1 VSVRTRL
8 LNLLLAAVLALAVAR
23 LATALRSP
31 GPELPGIPEAS
42 APGVAPSAATGA
54 EPEET
59 AAGTRPEGYEV
70 IVARDLFSAARGV
83 IPPAPPA
90 AGKPAAAP
98 PPQPK
103 LTLSGVVIIDGEKTA
118 FLQEGAQEA
127 RPRKVREGESFAGG
141 TVKVI
146 RPDGVTFLF
155 AGKEITVP
163 LRMPKEGGAAA
174 VGAALPQPDSTQ
186 RRVPQPVFPTN
197 QTGQVR
203 RPQQAVPG
211 APRVVPPTIEEE
223 PVLDDEEVIMEGEE
237 GTEEFDEEGL
247 MDTGDL
253 NGEEPEE

>member
-1 VSVRTRL
+1 VSVRIRL

-31 GPELPGIPEAS
+31 GPELPPIPEAS
-42 APGVAPSAATGA
+42 TPEAPPAAAAGA
-54 EPEET
+54 EPEGT
-59 AAGTRPEGYEV
+59 AAGAGPEGYEV
-70 IVARDLFSAARGV
+70 IVARDLFSATRGV

-90 AGKPAAAP
+90 AGKPSPAP

-146 RPDGVTFLF
+146 RPDAVTFLF

-163 LRMPKEGGAAA
+163 LRTPKEGGAAA
-174 VGAALPQPDSTQ
+174 GAPALPQPDTTQ
-186 RRVPQPVFPTN
+186 RRVPQPGFPAN
-197 QTGQVR
+197 QPGQVR
-203 RPQQAVPG
+203 RPQQTVPG
-211 APRVVPPTIEEE
+211 APRFVPPPVEEE
-223 PVLDDEEVIMEGEE
+223 PVLDDEDVIMEGEE
-237 GTEEFDEEGL
+237 GMEEFDEEGL
-247 MDTGDL
+247 MDSGDL
-253 NGEEPEE
+253 DGEEPEE